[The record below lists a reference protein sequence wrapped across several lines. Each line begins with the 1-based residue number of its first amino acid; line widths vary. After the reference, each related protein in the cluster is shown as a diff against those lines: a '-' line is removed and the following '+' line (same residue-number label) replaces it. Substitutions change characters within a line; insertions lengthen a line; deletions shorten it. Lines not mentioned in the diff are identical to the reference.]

1 MKTVFVLVLSLFAA
15 SVANAYDLAKILE
28 RPLIAGASMSADWG
42 ATSPGKRLAQKYS
55 RDIDTVATPGASSL
69 SIWGELQGSLDGRT
83 AVIALDL
90 FFWDTRRA
98 SPSTTVLQALLKKA
112 SERNMPV
119 VLGDVPEIFRGQQ
132 PGRAAMN
139 EAIRSKCAAYAHC
152 RLFSL
157 DALYRKM
164 NQERGMTID
173 GRFYGRDELL
183 PDGIHPGDVASREIA
198 NRLGALLRR

>member
-1 MKTVFVLVLSLFAA
+1 MKFVYLALVLCAA
-15 SVANAYDLAKILE
+15 SQAWAYDLAKILE
-28 RPLIAGASMSADWG
+28 RPLISGASMSADWG
-42 ATSPGKRLAQKYS
+42 STSPGKRLAQQYS
-55 RDIDTVATPGASSL
+55 RDIETVATPGASSL
-69 SIWGELQGSLDGRT
+69 SIWGELKEAIDGRS

-98 SPSTTVLQALLKKA
+98 TPDTQVLKALLKKA
-112 SERNMPV
+112 AERNLPL
-119 VLGDVPEIFRGQQ
+119 VLGDVPEVFRGQQ

-139 EAIRSKCAAYAHC
+139 EALRAQCAAYAHC

-157 DALYRKM
+157 DAVYRKL
-164 NQERGMTID
+164 NQDHGLTID

-198 NRLGALLRR
+198 NRLAALLRR